1 MNETQ
6 TANQK
11 QYDDGSIT
19 LWQLLRIMKRH
30 FFLILIMTVL
40 IAGGGF
46 AIAKYALEPQY
57 TSTAQILVN
66 QKDATANGQAFNNQ
80 QAAVQMIS
88 TYKELITNHQI
99 LSSAQK
105 QLAQPED
112 TDQPAYQLS
121 YKKLKKMVSV
131 RTIQNA
137 QVFELRV
144 KAPNAQEAAT
154 IANTITDTFQNKIKK
169 IMGFNNTKVTSRAIV
184 PTKPSFPNVLLFTL
198 GGALLGLF
206 LGTVVAVFEE
216 VD

>member
-154 IANTITDTFQNKIKK
+154 IANTVTDTFQNKIKK

-206 LGTVVAVFEE
+206 LGTLVAVFEE

>member
-154 IANTITDTFQNKIKK
+154 IANTVTDTFQNKIKK

-184 PTKPSFPNVLLFTL
+184 PTKPSFPNVLLL
-198 GGALLGLF
+198 SLIHI
-206 LGTVVAVFEE
+206 
-216 VD
+216 

>member
-131 RTIQNA
+131 QTIQNA

-154 IANTITDTFQNKIKK
+154 IANTVTDTFQNKIKK

>member
-154 IANTITDTFQNKIKK
+154 IANTVTDTFQNKIKK

>member
-154 IANTITDTFQNKIKK
+154 IANTVTDTIKNKIKK

>member
-154 IANTITDTFQNKIKK
+154 IANTVTDTFQNKIKK

-206 LGTVVAVFEE
+206 LGTVVA
-216 VD
+216 

>member
-112 TDQPAYQLS
+112 TDQTAYQLS

-154 IANTITDTFQNKIKK
+154 IANTVTDTFQKRIKN

-198 GGALLGLF
+198 GGALLGFF

>member
-99 LSSAQK
+99 LSSTKK

-154 IANTITDTFQNKIKK
+154 IANTVTDTFQNKIKK

>member
-46 AIAKYALEPQY
+46 AIAKYALEPEY

-154 IANTITDTFQNKIKK
+154 IANTVTDTFQNKIKK

>member
-131 RTIQNA
+131 RTLQNA

-154 IANTITDTFQNKIKK
+154 IANTVTDTFQNKIKK

>member
-131 RTIQNA
+131 RSIQNA

-154 IANTITDTFQNKIKK
+154 IANTVTDTFQNKIKK

>member
-99 LSSAQK
+99 LSSTQK

-154 IANTITDTFQNKIKK
+154 IANTVTDTFQNKIKK

>member
-19 LWQLLRIMKRH
+19 LWQLLRIMKHH

-154 IANTITDTFQNKIKK
+154 IANTVTDTFQNKIKK

>member
-80 QAAVQMIS
+80 QAAVKMIS

-154 IANTITDTFQNKIKK
+154 IANTVTDTFQNKIKK

>member
-19 LWQLLRIMKRH
+19 LWQLLKIMKRH

-154 IANTITDTFQNKIKK
+154 IANTVTDTFQNKIKK

>member
-154 IANTITDTFQNKIKK
+154 IANTVTDTFQNKIKK

-198 GGALLGLF
+198 GGDLLGLF